1 MPVYSYKGLTDGGR
15 AKSGFVDADSDRS
28 ARQKLRRDGIYL
40 TELSEGAGTQPAKT
54 EERRARFSFSFR
66 RSIPGTDL
74 AIATRQLATL
84 LGAGIPLV
92 ESLGAL
98 TEQVEHA
105 RLKSVIGQVRDRVNE
120 GATLADA
127 LARAG
132 PFSNLFVSMVRAG
145 EAGGALEQVLR
156 RLADYLE
163 SQVRTRNRVL
173 SIMLYPIMM
182 MGFAVLVVIVL
193 VTVVLPQITQLLE
206 GFDVPLPWYT
216 QAIISV
222 SYFLRH
228 WWWALLG
235 VAGAIGIAVRAALR
249 TERGRESFDGLK
261 LRLPVFGRVNRI
273 LAISR
278 FTRTLSTLLAG
289 GIPIVRALEI
299 SNFEISSARTIG
311 ISKFVAA
318 NQVIG
323 AAIDRARES
332 ITEGSSIAAPL
343 KRSGHFPPLVTHMVD
358 VGERSGELEAM
369 LAKVADTY
377 DEQVETAV
385 TRLTAMLEPMLI
397 LVMVGIVLFII
408 LATLVPLLE
417 LTTAIR

>member
-1 MPVYSYKGLTDGGR
+1 VPVYSYKGVTNAGR
-15 AKSGFVDADSDRS
+15 ATRGFVDAESDRS
-28 ARQKLRRDGIYL
+28 ARQKLRRDGVFL
-40 TELSEGAGTQPAKT
+40 TELTESAGGAPA
-54 EERRARFSFSFR
+54 RAVRAPRFSFALI

-105 RLKSVIGQVRDRVNE
+105 RLKSVIGRVRDRVNE

-127 LARAG
+127 LSRSG
-132 PFSNLFVSMVRAG
+132 PFSELYVSMVRAG
-145 EAGGALEQVLR
+145 EAGGALDQVLR

-163 SQVRTRNRVL
+163 SQVRTRNRVI
-173 SIMLYPIMM
+173 SIMLYPMM
-182 MGFAVLVVIVL
+182 MMAFAVLVVIAL

-206 GFDVPLPWYT
+206 SLDMPLPWYT
-216 QAIISV
+216 QAIISG
-222 SYFLRH
+222 SHFLRR
-228 WWWALLG
+228 WWWALLALAG
-235 VAGAIGIAVRAALR
+235 VAALVFRAVVRS
-249 TERGRESFDGLK
+249 ERGHASFDALK
-261 LRLPVFGRVNRI
+261 LRLPIFGRVIRI

-299 SNFEISSARTIG
+299 S
-311 ISKFVAA
+311 KFVAGNVVLGEA
-318 NQVIG
+318 V
-323 AAIDRARES
+323 DRARES

-343 KRSGHFPPLVTHMVD
+343 RRSGHFPPLVTHMVD
-358 VGERSGELEAM
+358 VGEKSGELEAM

-385 TRLTAMLEPMLI
+385 TRLTALLEPALI
-397 LVMVGIVLFII
+397 LIMVGIVLFII
-408 LATLVPLLE
+408 LSTLVPLLQ
-417 LTTAIR
+417 LTSAIR